1 MSISEGLTMSSTDH
15 RYSYFMHGDDHAG
28 ISAFINRSAAHWDR
42 NALMLAVGALVPLE
56 NGRLGRSWK
65 HAERLK
71 ELAECVTQR
80 PSLVS
85 IAS

>member
-1 MSISEGLTMSSTDH
+1 
-15 RYSYFMHGDDHAG
+15 MHDDEHAG

-65 HAERLK
+65 HVQGLK
-71 ELAECVTQR
+71 ELAE
-80 PSLVS
+80 SVS
-85 IAS
+85 HPLHRGAVELNR